1 MGGTHELSLA
11 LQMTLTADF
20 RLGLPVCERSSF
32 ADLGELITI
41 GRLLHQRMT
50 VNACHTATGVWTR
63 LPIGLNAA
71 LMAAETGFIL
81 TLRWLAG
88 ILTERDETPN
98 PSAAA
103 GGNVVASRAVAIL
116 ARSFF
121 RFVARVKKKNFP
133 HLSLGKFFKLCGVAS
148 LANFVTDVSGRA

>member
-1 MGGTHELSLA
+1 
-11 LQMTLTADF
+11 
-20 RLGLPVCERSSF
+20 
-32 ADLGELITI
+32 
-41 GRLLHQRMT
+41 
-50 VNACHTATGVWTR
+50 
-63 LPIGLNAA
+63 
-71 LMAAETGFIL
+71 MAAKTGFIL

-103 GGNVVASRAVAIL
+103 SGNVVASRAVAIL
-116 ARSFF
+116 TRSFF